1 MTDQRRGTR
10 AAHEALPA
18 PMREAVDD
26 FADHLARVRNRS
38 THTVRAYVT
47 DLVSLLDHAVRMGCV
62 DLSELDLT
70 VLRSWLARQRTMGAA
85 RTSLA
90 RRAAAARTFS
100 AWAHRAGLLP
110 ADVGAPLASPKAH
123 RELPTVLRADQAAA
137 LMDAP
142 DLSLTRTRTDAGNA
156 APATN
161 LVDTQPGDRNAGPGA
176 DQVDTRPS
184 GGTATPIGKQAD
196 SRPAGRNARPPRDE
210 GDAQDASARTAA
222 TAGRATAPGRDG
234 DDEPDAVLLRDRL
247 LLELLYGTGV
257 RISEACGLDVTDVDQ
272 ARRVVR
278 VLGKGGRERAVPYGV
293 PAQRALDAWLACGRP
308 ALAAPRSGHALLLGA
323 RGGRLNPTTARRIVA
338 GYAEAAGLPRVTP
351 HGLRHSAATH
361 LLEGGADLRAVQ
373 ELLGHSSLAS
383 TQIYTHVS
391 VERLRAAYRQA
402 HPRA

>member
-1 MTDQRRGTR
+1 MSGQPRGTR
-10 AAHEALPA
+10 LTHEGLP
-18 PMREAVDD
+18 PVMREAVDD

-38 THTVRAYVT
+38 AHTVRAYVT
-47 DLVSLLDHAVRMGCV
+47 DLVSLLDHAVRMGCA
-62 DLSELDLT
+62 DLAELDLT
-70 VLRSWLARQRTMGAA
+70 VLRSWLAKQRTMGAA

-90 RRAAAARTFS
+90 RRAASARTFS
-100 AWAHRAGLLP
+100 AWAHRSGLLS
-110 ADVGAPLASPKAH
+110 ADVAAPLASPKAH

-142 DLSLTRTRTDAGNA
+142 
-156 APATN
+156 
-161 LVDTQPGDRNAGPGA
+161 
-176 DQVDTRPS
+176 
-184 GGTATPIGKQAD
+184 
-196 SRPAGRNARPPRDE
+196 
-210 GDAQDASARTAA
+210 ARTAA
-222 TAGRATAPGRDG
+222 QPPDTAGAVAQPAPGTG
-234 DDEPDAVLLRDRL
+234 NPAQAPNVAGGQSPAGEDEPGLLRDRV
-247 LLELLYGTGV
+247 LLELLYGTGI
-257 RISEACGLDVTDVDQ
+257 RISEACGLDVADVDHG
-272 ARRVVR
+272 RRVVR

-293 PAQRALDAWLACGRP
+293 PAQRALDAWLGRGRP
-308 ALAAPRSGHALLLGA
+308 ALAGAASGSALLLGA

-338 GYAEAAGLPRVTP
+338 GYAERAGLPRTTP

>member
-38 THTVRAYVT
+38 AHTVRAYVT
-47 DLVSLLDHAVRMGCV
+47 DLVSLLDHAVRMGCA

-70 VLRSWLARQRTMGAA
+70 VLRSWLAKQRTMGAA

-100 AWAHRAGLLP
+100 AWAHRAGLLA
-110 ADVGAPLASPKAH
+110 ADVAAPLASPKAH

-137 LMDAP
+137 LM
-142 DLSLTRTRTDAGNA
+142 A
-156 APATN
+156 APNRTARN
-161 LVDTQPGDRNAGPGA
+161 GRDTQRPDDDATRRPVDDATQRPGDHASPTDGRT
-176 DQVDTRPS
+176 VD
-184 GGTATPIGKQAD
+184 
-196 SRPAGRNARPPRDE
+196 
-210 GDAQDASARTAA
+210 
-222 TAGRATAPGRDG
+222 TAGRGEARAAGG
-234 DDEPDAVLLRDRL
+234 DDESEAVLLRDRL
-247 LLELLYGTGV
+247 LLELLYATGV
-257 RISEACGLDVTDVDQ
+257 RISEACGLDVGDVDQ

-293 PAQRALDAWLACGRP
+293 PAQRALDAWLAHGRP
-308 ALAAPRSGHALLLGA
+308 ALASPRSGGALLLGA